1 MLNVKIAT
9 PSEKI
14 FEGEL
19 ERITI
24 KTTDGVITILPNHI
38 PFISTI
44 ENGYIKYDGQELIM
58 TKGAIV
64 LDASGNLEVLG
75 Y

>member
-9 PSEKI
+9 PSEKV

-19 ERITI
+19 SQITI
-24 KTTDGVITILPNHI
+24 QTTDGVVTILPNHV

-44 ENGYIKYDGQELIM
+44 ENGYVRFEDQDLEIAKAAVI
-58 TKGAIV
+58 
-64 LDASGNLEVLG
+64 LDKASNLQILG